1 VRIVQVAPEI
11 GPGSGVGG
19 VAHHLEAAWRRAGVE
34 TSRFTLADAGGSRL
48 PAPGPGLRGRA
59 ALAARVVWFST
70 VGSVRCARRPGRRAD
85 DVVVVHNDV
94 LGGDVYVNHGLLL
107 VAMRARGATVV
118 RLLRNPLH
126 LFTTARD
133 AVRYRLW
140 PPRAVVCLTA
150 GEAAALHGLHPR
162 TRSRTAVV
170 PNGVDTD
177 RFRPPTPAERA
188 AARERAGV
196 PDGALHLVFV
206 GHEPDRKGLYLALA
220 ALADLPGVRLT
231 AVGGTADVV
240 AAVRRRAAGLGVA
253 DRVATPGVA
262 DPLPYL
268 TAADALVL
276 PSAYEANALVV
287 LEALACAVPVIA
299 TPVGHAPAVVRD
311 DVTGYLVERSAA
323 GVLRGVRALA
333 ALDDAGRDRLR
344 AGARAVALEHT
355 WDAVAARYLEVLA
368 RVRPDAVAGREG
380 LARHGAPAAAPRGAG
395 EDAPGG
401 AAQGEAP
408 ATAPAEEVR

>member
-1 VRIVQVAPEI
+1 MRIVQVAPEI

-34 TSRFTLADAGGSRL
+34 TARFTLDDAGGRRL
-48 PAPGPGLRGRA
+48 PAPGPGLRGRL

-70 VGSVRCARRPGRRAD
+70 AGSLRCARRPGRRPD

-107 VAMRARGATVV
+107 VAMRARGGAAG

-140 PPRAVVCLTA
+140 PPAAIVCLTA
-150 GEAAALHGLHPR
+150 GEAAALHRLHPR
-162 TRSRTAVV
+162 TRDRTVVV

-206 GHEPDRKGLYLALA
+206 GHEPDRKGLYLALG
-220 ALADLPGVRLT
+220 ALARLPGARLT

-240 AAVRRRAAGLGVA
+240 ATVRRRAAALGVA

-268 TAADALVL
+268 AAADALVL

-287 LEALACAVPVIA
+287 LEALACGVPVVA

-311 DVTGYLVERSAA
+311 GVTGYLVERSEA

-333 ALDDAGRDRLR
+333 ALDDAGRERLR

-355 WDAVAARYLEVLA
+355 WDAVAARYLEALR
-368 RVRPDAVAGREG
+368 RVRPDAARDARQDVHGDAHGGAREG
-380 LARHGAPAAAPRGAG
+380 
-395 EDAPGG
+395 APGG

-408 ATAPAEEVR
+408 ATVPAEEMR

>member
-34 TSRFTLADAGGSRL
+34 TARFTLDDAGGGRL
-48 PAPGPGLRGRA
+48 PAPGPGLRGRL

-70 VGSVRCARRPGRRAD
+70 VGSLRCARRPGRRPD

-107 VAMRARGATVV
+107 VAMRARGAAAG

-140 PPRAVVCLTA
+140 PPAAVVCLTA
-150 GEAAALHGLHPR
+150 GEAAALHRLHPR
-162 TRSRTAVV
+162 TRSRTVVV

-206 GHEPDRKGLYLALA
+206 GHEPDRKGLYLALG
-220 ALADLPGVRLT
+220 ALAQLPGARLT

-240 AAVRRRAAGLGVA
+240 ATIRRRAAALGVA

-268 TAADALVL
+268 AAADALVL

-287 LEALACAVPVIA
+287 LEALACGVPVVA

-311 DVTGYLVERSAA
+311 GVTGYLVERSEA

-333 ALDDAGRDRLR
+333 ALDDAGRERLR

-355 WDAVAARYLEVLA
+355 WDAVAARYLEALR
-368 RVRPDAVAGREG
+368 RVRPDAVEDALEDARE
-380 LARHGAPAAAPRGAG
+380 H
-395 EDAPGG
+395 APGG

-408 ATAPAEEVR
+408 ATVPAEEVR